1 MKREDLARMALAA
14 VLAGSA
20 GVHAQLR
27 TGSGF
32 AVSDATHIVTNAHVV
47 EQCRSVRVLLGTRAE
62 PARVL
67 AADAQADLALLQA
80 NLAMPR
86 LALRGA
92 PALRLGE
99 SVIAFGFPLTGSLSQ
114 EGNVTTGNVSALAG
128 LRDDPAYLQMTAPV
142 QPGNSGGPLLDD
154 AGNVI
159 GVITAKLDAVAMAK
173 RTGDIPQNVNFAV
186 KASVLEDFL
195 QRHKVVYA
203 KQVTDRR
210 LSVADVAEAAKAA
223 SVRIECSASGQITAQ
238 GPARPSQA
246 EPAPA
251 PDAATPLPP
260 SSGPPPALS
269 ECGTRQDRA
278 SGARDRGEHT
288 LPDHLAGLACAHR
301 DQCVVRQPVQADHRM
316 DEPRGGELPGGR
328 RGLCRE
334 AGSAAVAQAGRVR
347 EDDGDVPAR
356 RALVLRDRRDAGAG
370 CGCTGTGRAACRGTA
385 ERERSTPGKRPRPGV
400 ARASGDTVT
409 MLAVITP
416 MDRRTTGVE
425 LRRRAMRGGGG
436 LVRYSGR

>member
-92 PALRLGE
+92 PAVRLGE

-195 QRHKVVYA
+195 QRHGVVYA

-251 PDAATPLPP
+251 PDALAPLPP
-260 SSGPPPALS
+260 GGGPPPALS
-269 ECGTRQDRA
+269 DAGHAKIVQAVRVTEVSTPYPTTSPGLRA
-278 SGARDRGEHT
+278 LTVTNASSASLYKLTIAWMNREVASCPAGAAAYAGKREVLLSLKPGASAKTMATFPPGARSFCVIDVTLAPAAAAPAPGE
-288 LPDHLAGLACAHR
+288 P
-301 DQCVVRQPVQADHRM
+301 P
-316 DEPRGGELPGGR
+316 
-328 RGLCRE
+328 
-334 AGSAAVAQAGRVR
+334 AAAPPNGNAAPP
-347 EDDGDVPAR
+347 ES
-356 RALVLRDRRDAGAG
+356 
-370 CGCTGTGRAACRGTA
+370 GRAPESPAPA
-385 ERERSTPGKRPRPGV
+385 ETP
-400 ARASGDTVT
+400 
-409 MLAVITP
+409 
-416 MDRRTTGVE
+416 
-425 LRRRAMRGGGG
+425 
-436 LVRYSGR
+436 